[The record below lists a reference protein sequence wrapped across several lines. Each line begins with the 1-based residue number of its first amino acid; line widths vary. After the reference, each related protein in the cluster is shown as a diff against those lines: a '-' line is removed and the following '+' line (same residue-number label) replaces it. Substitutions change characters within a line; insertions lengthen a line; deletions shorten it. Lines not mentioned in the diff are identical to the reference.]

1 MSWLEAPV
9 CIVTGAAGGIGAAIV
24 NRLLQ
29 MQMAV
34 VAVDLQTEAITRAI
48 GRDFDTSRLFPFA
61 ADLSSPESWKEIV
74 AHCQKSLGGVNILIN
89 NAGVIIRQSIENSN
103 PENWD
108 KQMDVNLKASYFLS
122 KLCAEEM
129 RKVGWGRI
137 INMSSQAAQTGGAED
152 CPIYAISK
160 GGINTMTRGFAR
172 MYGKHGITVNAI
184 SPGIVLTDMIKKTLT
199 EDRINAI
206 TGQIPIG
213 RVTEASEIAAAV
225 QYLCSEEAGS
235 VTGQVLH
242 ISGGMVMR

>member
-1 MSWLEAPV
+1 
-9 CIVTGAAGGIGAAIV
+9 
-24 NRLLQ
+24 
-29 MQMAV
+29 
-34 VAVDLQTEAITRAI
+34 
-48 GRDFDTSRLFPFA
+48 
-61 ADLSSPESWKEIV
+61 
-74 AHCQKSLGGVNILIN
+74 
-89 NAGVIIRQSIENSN
+89 
-103 PENWD
+103 
-108 KQMDVNLKASYFLS
+108 
-122 KLCAEEM
+122 
-129 RKVGWGRI
+129 
-137 INMSSQAAQTGGAED
+137 MSSQAAQTGGAED